1 MGASKGVLTVLI
13 RGSGCTP
20 ETVSGGGSI
29 GMGASKGDVH
39 MKFMKEAA
47 AAGMVGTGMR
57 APTGVITMI
66 IMVAMEAIK
75 MEFKIGHLGPT
86 SI

>member
-1 MGASKGVLTVLI
+1 
-13 RGSGCTP
+13 
-20 ETVSGGGSI
+20 
-29 GMGASKGDVH
+29 
-39 MKFMKEAA
+39 
-47 AAGMVGTGMR
+47 MR

-66 IMVAMEAIK
+66 VMVAMEAIE

>member
-1 MGASKGVLTVLI
+1 MGAG
-13 RGSGCTP
+13 
-20 ETVSGGGSI
+20 
-29 GMGASKGDVH
+29 KGDVH

-47 AAGMVGTGMR
+47 VGMVGTGMR

-66 IMVAMEAIK
+66 VMVAMEAIK
-75 MEFKIGHLGPT
+75 VEFKIGHLGPT

>member
-1 MGASKGVLTVLI
+1 M
-13 RGSGCTP
+13 
-20 ETVSGGGSI
+20 VSGSGSI
-29 GMGASKGDVH
+29 GMGAGKGDVH

-47 AAGMVGTGMR
+47 VGMLGTGMR

-66 IMVAMEAIK
+66 VMVAMEAIK
-75 MEFKIGHLGPT
+75 VEFKIGHLGPT